1 LALVGDTRQLGAVEA
16 GKPFALGQDAATV
29 VMDENLRAKS
39 PEMLALHKAAQSHD
53 VAQLVR
59 LVEPNAVEAPGM
71 AAATAAKMWA
81 DLPEA
86 ERDRTSIFVSGR
98 QLRNDVNREVQNL
111 RHERGELGEA
121 LHIKDTLIP
130 VHFTREEQRHPQ
142 SYRVGQVIELAR
154 PLTSQGLP
162 VGQMKVMVIRPGGE
176 IIVQLPDGKGALFR
190 PQRLAGN
197 RVEDAVR
204 VFDVQDLT
212 LNVGDPVRWTANDHN
227 RSLANAETARFEG
240 ANPNGLEFRFFDGRA
255 VTLGDD
261 DPMLKRI
268 DLAYAANAHAS
279 QGATADM
286 AIVVAQSTEGVLIN
300 RSLVGALFT
309 RTRADS
315 DDRAHVFRSDA
326 AQRSDL
332 IARR

>member
-1 LALVGDTRQLGAVEA
+1 
-16 GKPFALGQDAATV
+16 
-29 VMDENLRAKS
+29 
-39 PEMLALHKAAQSHD
+39 
-53 VAQLVR
+53 
-59 LVEPNAVEAPGM
+59 
-71 AAATAAKMWA
+71 
-81 DLPEA
+81 
-86 ERDRTSIFVSGR
+86 
-98 QLRNDVNREVQNL
+98 
-111 RHERGELGEA
+111 
-121 LHIKDTLIP
+121 
-130 VHFTREEQRHPQ
+130 
-142 SYRVGQVIELAR
+142 
-154 PLTSQGLP
+154 
-162 VGQMKVMVIRPGGE
+162 MKVMVIRPGGE

-240 ANPNGLEFRFFDGRA
+240 ANPNGLLFRFFDGRA
-255 VTLGDD
+255 VTLGHD

-309 RTRADS
+309 RTREQVTFVVDNLSSFERRARENAGEKAS
-315 DDRAHVFRSDA
+315 AIEIAGQSTDRSA
-326 AQRSDL
+326 ANTSGEKQSPDL
-332 IARR
+332 IPSTKRLSVGIWESTPEPTSPKSIRPERESAPEQYKVPLPERYLDWGL